1 MSDETQRRERIQK
14 QHSNDTHR
22 AVNIDR
28 EELPCNCR
36 EVCDCGGEC
45 DCVRPKLHA
54 NNSSDHGYTQLCYS
68 CLGWK

>member
-28 EELPCNCR
+28 EELPCD
-36 EVCDCGGEC
+36 CD
-45 DCVRPKLHA
+45 DQKLHA
-54 NNSSDHGYTQLCYS
+54 NNSSDHGYTRLCYN